1 MRVRRFILLVFF
13 ILVLLGVTGFIAW
26 ANATNEPMAEA
37 QAALLSDSLVIVED
51 GAWLVFRPATSTPT
65 TGLVYYPGGRVDARA
80 YAPMARALAQEG
92 YLAVIVPMPLN
103 LAIFGL
109 ERGQDV
115 LETYPSISNWV
126 IGGHSLGGAMA
137 ARFVYRNPGLVQ
149 GLALMASYP
158 ASSDNLSEY
167 DIDVISIYGTR
178 DGVMA
183 TRALE
188 ESRALLPANTR
199 WITIEGGNH
208 AQFGWYGD
216 QSGDLPATVSHLE
229 QQQIIIEATLEL
241 LKALGDIQASS
252 NPSNPVVSISYPYPN
267 RIMP

>member
-1 MRVRRFILLVFF
+1 MRVRRVVLPVFF
-13 ILVLLGVTGFIAW
+13 ILLLLGVAGFIAW
-26 ANATNEPMAEA
+26 ANATNEPMGEA
-37 QAALLSDSLVIVED
+37 QAALLSDPLVIVEE
-51 GAWLVFRPATSTPT
+51 GAWLVFRPADSTPT
-65 TGLVYYPGGRVDARA
+65 AGLVYYPGGRVDARA

-103 LAIFGL
+103 LAIFGS

-115 LETYPSISNWV
+115 LEAYPSISNWV

-167 DIDVISIYGTR
+167 DIQAISIYGTR

-183 TRALE
+183 AGALE
-188 ESRALLPANTR
+188 ESRALLPADTR
-199 WITIEGGNH
+199 WIAIEGGNH

-216 QSGDLPATVSHLE
+216 QSGDLPATISHLE
-229 QQQIIIEATLEL
+229 QQHIIIKATLEL
-241 LKALGDIQASS
+241 LKTLEGNQATR
-252 NPSNPVVSISYPYPN
+252 NPANPVFLISYPSAN